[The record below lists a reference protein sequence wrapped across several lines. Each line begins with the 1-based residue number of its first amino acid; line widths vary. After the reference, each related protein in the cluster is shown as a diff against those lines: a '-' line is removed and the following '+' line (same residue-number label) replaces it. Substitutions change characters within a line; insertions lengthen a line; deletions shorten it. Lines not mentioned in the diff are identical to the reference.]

1 MKTKNLLLIFTR
13 NPELGKV
20 KSRLAKD
27 VGDLTALNIYKDL
40 LAHTKH
46 IAQQTNADRFVFYT
60 ERIEENDLWPT
71 SDFNKFVQSHG
82 DLGQKMKNAFEFGFQ
97 SGYENIIVIGS
108 DILELNETIINT
120 AFDLLENKDAVIG
133 PAEDGGYYLLG
144 LTKMI
149 PDLFENKLW
158 GTDSVFN
165 STTSDLDKLNQN
177 YTLLEVLNDIDYVT
191 DIKDSNMILKY
202 NLESYNKEKTC

>member
-27 VGDLTALNIYKDL
+27 VGELTALNIYKDL

-60 ERIEENDLWPT
+60 EKIEENDLWPT

-82 DLGQKMKNAFEFGFQ
+82 DLGQKMKSAFEFGFQ

>member
-27 VGDLTALNIYKDL
+27 VGELTALNIYKDL

-60 ERIEENDLWPT
+60 EKIEENDLWPT
-71 SDFNKFVQSHG
+71 SDFNKFVQSQG
-82 DLGQKMKNAFEFGFQ
+82 DLGQKMKSAFELGFQ
-97 SGYENIIVIGS
+97 SSYENIIVIGS

-120 AFDLLENKDAVIG
+120 AFDLLENKDAVVG